1 MKSQKEI
8 DDGDEL
14 KHYGAKAPDN
24 LNETLKAIQLS
35 LARIE
40 HNKVITSPEPK
51 NYAAAAT
58 TAALHNSRNSKLAP
72 AKQALK
78 DKAPT
83 PKETGRAMEITDRI
97 IDEADKERIKALPT
111 KDLVEAL
118 QAGTNGIREVSRL
131 ISGDIK
137 IHTESL
143 EAKKSLQEQTD
154 WAHRMAVS
162 ATVQV
167 RTISVWKTSKLPT
180 SQLQSSTSRLQ
191 MLV

>member
-8 DDGDEL
+8 VDDDEL

-51 NYAAAAT
+51 SYAAAT
-58 TAALHNSRNSKLAP
+58 TAALPSSRNSKLAP
-72 AKQALK
+72 VKQALK

-83 PKETGRAMEITDRI
+83 PKETGHAREITDRI

-111 KDLVEAL
+111 KNLVEAL
-118 QAGTNGIREVSRL
+118 QADTNGIRGVSRL

-167 RTISVWKTSKLPT
+167 RTFSVWKTSKLPT
-180 SQLQSSTSRLQ
+180 S
-191 MLV
+191 